1 MRRYLYA
8 ILAFVI
14 VSLFAMVSA
23 LAAPP
28 PSSDASAEP
37 SPANAPGAYQKF
49 IVGLASQ
56 PGLFT
61 LWRKDGKVYMEL
73 AKNQLD
79 TDFIE
84 TSTPAT
90 GMGGIGV
97 TPGNPYYQF
106 ARIIRFSR
114 RDDNIVI
121 TFPNTSFVAPD
132 GSPAALAIEQN
143 FPPSVLGIQ
152 PIIATDPSD
161 GNVLIDASP
170 FLGDVAD
177 IEDGIR
183 GISDNPQS
191 QYHLDRAQTYFGDA
205 KAFPD
210 NIIIE
215 ADQTW
220 VTGLP
225 DPSVDNL
232 VDPRSFQLKM
242 KYNISTAPPIGSY
255 VPRIADDRVGY
266 YPVIML
272 NYGDDI
278 TRERQLRYIMRWDL
292 RPTSTSSGMAQASNP
307 MIYYLSNTI
316 PFEFRQPVRDA
327 LLTWNKAFEKIGI
340 KGAVVVR
347 DEPSDPNWDPDD
359 IRVNV
364 VHWLTQAYNGGYAQ
378 AGTVYDPRTGQIL
391 KTSIVIDSDLV
402 RFGALSAMDFIAP
415 TLDSSAENEP
425 FASERAYGEG
435 ERASA
440 LFALNALNAMGTPLS
455 RAQTL
460 KFSQDFLE
468 SIVLHESGHEWG
480 LEHNFIGSEAYT
492 AIELQD
498 KSFTSRY
505 GITSSVMEYTP
516 VNLWPHGTPQ
526 ANFFQNVLGPYDYYA
541 IHWGYARV
549 PGANSPQAEVPT
561 LSRWAQAWQNPW
573 YRFDMDED
581 VAWGNAHAIDPRVN
595 QFDLS
600 NDNIGWCDAQIKIAD
615 DLIAKVPSRFTHS
628 GDTRDGEEQAF
639 LTGWR
644 QLARCVA
651 VANHYVGGEFVSR
664 AHVGD
669 PGAPLPL
676 TSVSRTEARRAFD
689 VLDRRLLGASA
700 FAYSPQTLRQMVYT
714 EWVTDFPQPLW
725 AYNPPLRHDIPI
737 ANLAETLQSFT
748 LTRLFQPTMLQ
759 RLDDLSLKY
768 PTGSTMSLSDLF
780 AWTQDSVFRDLRT
793 GGGSN
798 EIHRSIQQW
807 YAHKLAQIV
816 LAPMPGTPYDAQSLA
831 RAELV
836 DLQSEL
842 QSAHGGDTLAAA
854 HIASLKATVN
864 QALDARIA
872 LPAGD

>member
-1 MRRYLYA
+1 MRRFFYSLIA
-8 ILAFVI
+8 VVVFSFSTI
-14 VSLFAMVSA
+14 VTA
-23 LAAPP
+23 LAAPS
-28 PSSDASAEP
+28 PSADASADV

-49 IVGLASQ
+49 IDGHTSQ
-56 PGLFT
+56 PGLFP

-90 GMGGIGV
+90 GMGGLGV
-97 TPGNPYYQF
+97 TPGNPYYQS
-106 ARIIRFSR
+106 ARIMRFSR
-114 RDDNIVI
+114 KDDNIVI
-121 TFPNTSFVAPD
+121 SFPNTSFVAPD
-132 GSPAALAIEQN
+132 GTPAALAIEQN
-143 FPPSVLGIQ
+143 FPPTVLGIA
-152 PIIATDPSD
+152 PVIATNPVD

-191 QYHLDRAQTYFGDA
+191 QYHLDRSKTYFGDA

-210 NIIIE
+210 NVIIE
-215 ADQTW
+215 VDQSW
-220 VTGLP
+220 ATGQP
-225 DPSVDNL
+225 DPSVDL
-232 VDPRSFQLKM
+232 LIDPRSFQLKM
-242 KYNISTAPPIGSY
+242 KYNITTAPPVGSY
-255 VPRIADDRVGY
+255 VPRIADDRVGF

-272 NYGDDI
+272 NYGDDQA
-278 TRERQLRYIMRWDL
+278 RERQLRYIMRWDL
-292 RPTSTSSGMAQASNP
+292 RPSSTHATNP
-307 MIYYLSNTI
+307 MVYYLSNTI
-316 PFEFRQPVRDA
+316 PYDYRQPIKNA
-327 LLTWNKAFEKIGI
+327 LLTWNRAFEKAGI
-340 KGAVVVR
+340 SGAVVVR
-347 DEPSDPNWDPDD
+347 DQPNDPNWDPDD

-391 KTSIVIDSDLV
+391 KSSIVIDSDLV
-402 RFGALSAMDFIAP
+402 RFGALSAEDFIAP
-415 TLDSSAENEP
+415 TIDAPAPKTP
-425 FASERAYGEG
+425 FASEREYAQG

-440 LFALNALNAMGTPLS
+440 IFALNALNAMGAPLS

-460 KFSQDFLE
+460 KFSQDFLA

-480 LEHNFIGSEAYT
+480 LEHNFIGSQAYT
-492 AIELQD
+492 AKELQN
-498 KSFTSRY
+498 KAFTSRY
-505 GITSSVMEYTP
+505 GITNSVMEYTP

-526 ANFFQNVLGPYDYYA
+526 SNFFQSVLGPYDYYA
-541 IHWGYARV
+541 IHWGYARI
-549 PGANSPQAEVPT
+549 PGASTPQSEVPT
-561 LSRWAQAWQNPW
+561 LSRWAQAWQQPW

-581 VAWGNAHAIDPRVN
+581 VSWGNAHSIDPRVD

-600 NDNIGWCDAQIKIAD
+600 NDNVGWCDAQIKIAD
-615 DLIAKVPSRFTHS
+615 DLIAKVPTRFTHS
-628 GDTRDGEEQAF
+628 GDTHDAQEQAF
-639 LTGWR
+639 FTGWR

-664 AHVGD
+664 AHIGD
-669 PGAPLPL
+669 PGAPTPL
-676 TSVSRTEARRAFD
+676 TAVSRTEARRAFD

-700 FAYSPQTLRQMVYT
+700 FSYSPQTLRQMVYT
-714 EWVTDFPQPLW
+714 EWVTDFPQPAW
-725 AYNPPLRHDIPI
+725 AYNPPLRHDVPI

-768 PTGSTMSLSDLF
+768 PAGSTMGLADLF
-780 AWTQDSVFRDLRT
+780 AWTQDAVFRDLRT
-793 GGGSN
+793 GAGSN
-798 EIHRSIQQW
+798 EIHRSVQQW
-807 YAHKLAQIV
+807 YAHKLAQII

-842 QSAHGGDTLAAA
+842 QSARGGDALTAA
-854 HIASLKATVN
+854 HLASLRAIVN
-864 QALDARIA
+864 QALDARIT
-872 LPAGD
+872 LPAG